1 MALSIYLYHDS
12 SAAIYLLFIKR
23 ATKEFVFTDAAKLIF
38 VNAAMTFQFWFKKV
52 NTEVGLSAVN
62 FVTMKVN
69 APMFLSA
76 TQQISVFMNMDK
88 AVFLSTVNGWVHY
101 AAAVPFCFRC
111 SRLNKRVRI

>member
-1 MALSIYLYHDS
+1 MAPSVYLYHDS
-12 SAAIYLLFIKR
+12 SATIYLLFIKR

-76 TQQISVFMNMDK
+76 TQQISVFMNTDK
-88 AVFLSTVNGWVHY
+88 AVFFEYSKRLGSLRGRSTILLSMLEVN
-101 AAAVPFCFRC
+101 P
-111 SRLNKRVRI
+111 